1 MSKRH
6 SSMHVSDHPAR
17 KGTFALSVLRGAATA
32 TEIYAR
38 HEYVYPHSSTRSA
51 LRGDWECVGST
62 ISSSMGRIR
71 EEATKAQGK
80 KRPV

>member
-1 MSKRH
+1 MGKRH
-6 SSMHVSDHPAR
+6 ASMHATDRPAR
-17 KGTFALSVLRGAATA
+17 KGMFARSVLRGAAAA

-51 LRGDWECVGST
+51 LSRDWERVGST

-71 EEATKAQGK
+71 EEATKSQGK